1 MKNIRFYYKQ
11 SPAIWGIFFSAIML
25 FASCDKMEDSYEDYF
40 QSRIYSPR
48 VTNLQANIGF
58 KTVVLIWENPAGN
71 IAKKIILQ
79 YDEKEVVYDEMINS
93 VEVNNLEIKGY
104 DMMVFTE
111 DAFGNRSVPASI
123 YVFPNGEE

>member
-1 MKNIRFYYKQ
+1 MKNKRFYYKQ
-11 SPAIWGIFFSAIML
+11 STVIWGIFFSALLL
-25 FASCDKMEDSYEDYF
+25 FASCDKMEESYEDYL

-48 VTNLQANIGF
+48 VNNLQANIGF
-58 KTVVLIWENPAGN
+58 KTVVLMWDNPTGT
-71 IAKKIILQ
+71 IAKKIILK
-79 YDEKEVVYDEMINS
+79 YDENEVVYDEMINS
-93 VEVNNLEIKGY
+93 VEVKDLEIKGY